1 MPFFPAERSLADPLV
16 TAEEGEAS
24 GLRKTKERS
33 RDPTMTGEDGLTDA
47 QVEELRVQWGFNA
60 LPENKKSKLMLLFLA
75 FTTPMALLI
84 WVGIVVELVVGLLK
98 VAEGLKG
105 AEGPTE
111 HLVDF
116 GVLLLL
122 QFMNAFVGWHEECK
136 AGDAV
141 DALKASLAPQ
151 ANVKRNGV
159 WVRIAGKELVPG
171 DLVVLAL
178 GGAVPA
184 DCRLLAGKEIGV
196 DQAALT
202 GESLPVKMREG
213 DVAKMGSCVATG
225 EIEAVVVATG
235 AHTFFGKTAA
245 LLNSVDEKSNLD
257 KVLLQILFAI
267 CAVGLPCIGA
277 ICVVLGVRGNGV
289 EVVITEA
296 VVLLVAIVPI
306 ANQVVCTSTLA
317 LGGRTLA
324 EHKAIGACSPP
335 FTPARRRRSPRLTR
349 RP

>member
-1 MPFFPAERSLADPLV
+1 MPKTGDSSTLNAPLI
-16 TAEEGEAS
+16 TAEDGGAGSS
-24 GLRKTKERS
+24 GVVTRSKE
-33 RDPTMTGEDGLTDA
+33 PTQTFEFSEDGLTDE
-47 QVEELRVQWGFNA
+47 QVVELRTEWGPNT

-75 FTTPMALLI
+75 FTSPMAILI
-84 WVGIVVELVVGLLK
+84 WVGIIVELVVGLLK
-98 VAEGLKG
+98 LSEGLKG

-111 HLVDF
+111 DLVDF

-141 DALKASLAPQ
+141 AALKKSLAPK
-151 ANVKRNGV
+151 ANVKRNGR
-159 WVRIAGKELVPG
+159 WVVIPGVDLVPG

-235 AHTFFGKTAA
+235 GNTFFGKTAA
-245 LLNSVDEKSNLD
+245 LLNSVDESSNLD
-257 KVLLQILFAI
+257 KVLLQVVTPLPIPRHATRLGPPAPLCPSLRSLSRRSLSLLRCVAPSPSSRSSLRSAPSACRASAPSASSSA
-267 CAVGLPCIGA
+267 CAA
-277 ICVVLGVRGNGV
+277 
-289 EVVITEA
+289 T
-296 VVLLVAIVPI
+296 
-306 ANQVVCTSTLA
+306 
-317 LGGRTLA
+317 
-324 EHKAIGACSPP
+324 
-335 FTPARRRRSPRLTR
+335 ARRW
-349 RP
+349 